1 MEVRD
6 GLRAG
11 DSDRQAIAERLRV
24 ALDEGR
30 LDLHEYDERLQ
41 RAYAART
48 YTDLDALVRDLPAV
62 GVEAPVPAQ
71 RHSAGSAVLPG
82 PAGRQVTVRWLADVW
97 ESWLQTVGIVVA
109 IWALTSLAAGD
120 LLYFWPGWIAGPWG
134 ALLLVE
140 TVTGLANGEPRRW
153 AAEQEQRRQRRAA
166 KKALKRQRKAAGR
179 QQALDRPALDQA
191 AEFGAEGTELQGDPG
206 YPTVALPQRSIPER
220 EA

>member
-1 MEVRD
+1 MEGRD

-30 LDLHEYDERLQ
+30 LNLHEYDERLQ
-41 RAYAART
+41 RAYAARS
-48 YTDLDALVRDLPAV
+48 YADLDALVRDLPAA

-71 RHSAGSAVLPG
+71 RGSAVSVS
-82 PAGRQVTVRWLADVW
+82 PAGRQVTGRWLAHVW
-97 ESWLQTVGIVVA
+97 ESWLQAVGIVVA

-120 LLYFWPGWIAGPWG
+120 LLYFWPGWVAGPWG

-140 TVTGLANGEPRRW
+140 TLTGLVKGEPRRW

-166 KKALKRQRKAAGR
+166 KKALKRQRKAADG
-179 QQALDRPALDQA
+179 QQALDQPALD
-191 AEFGAEGTELQGDPG
+191 ETEVGAEGPERKGDPG
-206 YPTVALPQRSIPER
+206 YPAAGPDRLPLRAFPER
-220 EA
+220 ET